1 MISKQCA
8 ILIGGMGTR
17 LGSLTSETPK
27 PLLPVGGVPFLDTL
41 VGEAVR
47 RGFSDIVL
55 LAGFCPD
62 VVEQYATGL
71 RSRLPGGSTVQV
83 SIEPQPLGTGGAL
96 LHASS
101 MLDDSFL
108 LLNGDTWF
116 DFNWL
121 GLFAVADGGCA
132 VAARKVSDAA
142 RHESLNISA
151 DGSVTGIVPRS
162 DSAGHAKLINGG
174 VYVLRKTALMGFPD
188 CFSIEADLLPRL
200 IGRSELRGR
209 EYDGFFLDI
218 GVPEAFDAAQTQ
230 IPARRHRPA
239 VFFDRD
245 GVLNHDD
252 NYVGSVDRFRWI
264 EGAKPAVRLAND
276 RGYYVF
282 VVTNQAGVAKGHYDE
297 PTVEA
302 LHHWIAAELREDGA
316 YVDDW
321 RYCPYHPEA
330 SVERYRSV
338 HPWRKPQPGMI
349 LDLLDHWP
357 VDGSRSVLFG
367 DQESDCAAA
376 SSAGIQPY
384 LFPGGNLFD
393 FVNQRL
399 PDAL

>member
-27 PLLPVGGVPFLDTL
+27 PLLRIGGIPFLETL
-41 VGEAVR
+41 VGEALR

-55 LAGFCPD
+55 LAGFRAD
-62 VVEQYATGL
+62 VVEEYAAGL
-71 RSRLPGGSTVQV
+71 RSRLPAGCTVRV
-83 SIEPQPLGTGGAL
+83 SIEPEPLGTGGAV
-96 LHASS
+96 LHAASL
-101 MLDDSFL
+101 LDESFL

-121 GLFAVADGGCA
+121 GLFAIADGGCA
-132 VAARKVSDAA
+132 VAAREVPDGA
-142 RHESLNISA
+142 RHESLNIAA
-151 DGSVTGIVPRS
+151 DGNVTGIVPRS
-162 DSAGHAKLINGG
+162 EHTGHALINGG
-174 VYVLRKTALMGFPD
+174 VYIFRKSALMGFPD
-188 CFSIEADLLPRL
+188 RFSIESDLLPAL
-200 IGRSELRGR
+200 IDRSQLRGHQ
-209 EYDGFFLDI
+209 YDGFFLDI

-230 IPARRHRPA
+230 IPARRRRPA

-252 NYVGSVDRFRWI
+252 NYVGSAKRFRWI
-264 EGAKPAVRLAND
+264 EGAKRAVRLANE

-297 PTVEA
+297 LAVEE
-302 LHHWIAAELREDGA
+302 LHKWIAAELREDGA

-321 RYCPYHPEA
+321 RYCPYHPEG
-330 SVERYRSV
+330 SVERYRSL

-349 LDLLDHWP
+349 LDLLDRWT

-367 DQESDCAAA
+367 DQESDRAAA
-376 SSAGIQPY
+376 ISAGIQPY
-384 LFPGGNLFD
+384 LFTGGNLLD
-393 FVNQRL
+393 FVDQRL
-399 PDAL
+399 PEVV